1 MSIERTPLEHN
12 EWTEV
17 EKPLID
23 QLLTQA
29 AFSNAKWQFLEG
41 SRKSFDGQGRDSFR
55 EVLLKERLQA
65 ALKRINKNPAG
76 EPWLDQPRINQALK
90 DLDGLRAATGQ
101 TLMERNQAATRLI
114 LEGTVVDGVDGW
126 DQGKNRRIQ
135 FIDWKNPANNE
146 FLIINQFRVDEPMGQ
161 HHGYVLPDVVL
172 FVNGIPLVVI
182 ECKSPATTN
191 PIEEAINQLLR
202 YSNQRHW
209 VDAAEGNEK
218 LFYYAQ
224 LMIATD
230 FDDARMCTPGGQFEH
245 YLPWKDC
252 YPTLLS
258 DLAGRFDRAK
268 PSAQQV
274 ITEGVLKPEYLLD
287 IVRHFTLFMTVDG
300 RTIKIAPRYQQ
311 YRAVVKAMERLD
323 KGKTKTEDGEFDRR
337 GGVIFHTQGSGKSL
351 TMVFLIRRMRSH
363 AKLASFKIV
372 FVTDRTDLQNQL
384 SETAE
389 LTGDVLYVVGKVK
402 DLPKYL
408 KMQGPSIVFAMVQ
421 KYRGD
426 EDDREGDADSSPMF
440 DDLNTSEEVLVIA
453 DEAHRSHAK
462 TLHANLMAALPNAA
476 KIGFTGT
483 PIIMGKKKRTAEI
496 FGEFIDR
503 YTIIEAQD
511 DDAIL
516 PILYEFRDANG
527 EIKDGKTVDQIF
539 EEAFSDRTQKE
550 REAIQKK
557 YATSSKVLESSELI
571 AEKARDMLR
580 HYIDVI
586 LPNGFKAQVTATS
599 RKAVLRYYDA
609 LQAARDYWL
618 EKIDA
623 LPEHLKNDH
632 TTDFEAQADKGVISE
647 EQYFLIRAAKHRD
660 LIARLEFAPV
670 MSSAHNDDPAWYEWT
685 DKGKIDKRIERF
697 KKPFTHKDPSKAD
710 PLAFLIVKNM
720 LLVGFDA
727 PIEQV
732 LYIDRKL
739 KEDELLQAIARVNR
753 TRSGKSVG
761 YVVDYARIGDEL
773 FSALKEYTKEDIQGA
788 FRSAK
793 QELIDLRDRHAR
805 VVNVFK
811 DLGVADIHDTEAC
824 VQALRPEKDRAKFIV
839 AYKQFLKTYGNLE
852 HRHEARKYAT
862 DAKAMG
868 FINLRAR
875 NRYRDDQLNI
885 MGVGDK
891 VSQMIDEYVKSNGVD
906 PSIPPIDLL
915 DAEFKSHVRKQKSDR
930 AMASEME
937 HAARY
942 HISKK
947 YNEDPEHY
955 KKLSQRLS
963 DILRKFDDDAVSL
976 RKGLEDFIEAMRAG
990 RQKDD
995 TGLDPETQAPFYGVL
1010 HLKYE
1015 ERYGAASQQK
1025 RIQLIAITVELVE
1038 IICQE
1043 IGRINFWGDINKQN
1057 ILRGLLIDR
1066 LDHPEISDDLDF
1078 IEPLADS
1085 LMEVAK
1091 YNHARLTT
1099 K

>member
-1 MSIERTPLEHN
+1 MNVERTQLEHN

-17 EKPLID
+17 EKLLID
-23 QLLTQA
+23 QLLAQSE
-29 AFSNAKWQFLEG
+29 FSTAKWEFLEG
-41 SRKSFDGQGRDSFR
+41 SRISVTGQGRDNFR
-55 EVLLKERLQA
+55 EVLLRERLA
-65 ALKRINKNPAG
+65 TGLKRINKNPAG
-76 EPWLDQPRINQALK
+76 EEWLDQPRINQAIK

-101 TLMERNQAATRLI
+101 NLMERNQAATRLL

-126 DQGKNRRIQ
+126 DGGRDRRVH

-146 FLIINQFRVDEPMGQ
+146 FLIINQFRVDEPVGQ
-161 HHGYVLPDVVL
+161 QHGYILPDLVL

-191 PIEEAINQLLR
+191 PIEEGINQLLR

-209 VDAAEGNEK
+209 VDADEGNEK
-218 LFYYAQ
+218 LFYYTQ
-224 LMIATD
+224 LMITTD

-258 DLAGRFDRAK
+258 DLAGRLGRSKA
-268 PSAQQV
+268 SAQQV
-274 ITEGVLKPEYLLD
+274 MVEGVLKPEHLLD
-287 IVRHFTLFMTVDG
+287 IVQHFTLFMNVDG

-311 YRAVVKAMERLD
+311 YRGVIKSIQRLES
-323 KGKTKTEDGEFDRR
+323 GKTRQQDGEFDRR

-363 AKLASFKIV
+363 PKLASFKIV

-384 SETAE
+384 SETAD

-408 KMQGPSIVFAMVQ
+408 RMQGPSIVFAMVQ

-426 EDDREGDADSSPMF
+426 EDEKEDGSSVGF
-440 DDLNTSEEVLVIA
+440 DDLNTSEEILVIA

-462 TLHANLMAALPNAA
+462 TLHANLMAAMPNAA

-496 FGEFIDR
+496 FGEFIDK
-503 YTIIEAQD
+503 YTIVEAQD

-539 EEAFSDRTQKE
+539 EEAFAERTQKE

-557 YATSSKVLESSELI
+557 YATSSKVLEGKELI
-571 AEKARDMLR
+571 AEKARDMMR

-623 LPEHLKNDH
+623 LPEHLRNDH
-632 TTDFEAQADKGVISE
+632 STDFEAQADKGIISE
-647 EQYFLIRAAKHRD
+647 EQFFLIRAAKHRD

-670 MSSAHNDDPAWYEWT
+670 MSSSHNDDPAWSEWT
-685 DKGKIDKRIERF
+685 DKSKIDQRIERF
-697 KKPFTHKDPSKAD
+697 KKPFTHKDTTKAD

-753 TRSGKSVG
+753 TRSGKNVG
-761 YVVDYARIGDEL
+761 YVVDYANIGGQL
-773 FSALKEYTKEDIQGA
+773 AAALAAYTQEDIQGA

-805 VVNVFK
+805 VTNVFK
-811 DLGVADIHDTEAC
+811 ELGVSDIHDTESC

-852 HRHEARKYAT
+852 HRKEARKYAA

-891 VSQMIDEYVKSNGVD
+891 VSEMIDEYVTSHGVD

-915 DAEFKSHVRKQKSDR
+915 DAEFKSHVHKQKSDR

-955 KKLSQRLS
+955 KKLSQRLT
-963 DILRKFDDDAVSL
+963 DILQKFEDDAASL
-976 RKGLEDFIEAMRAG
+976 RKGLEEFIEAMRAG

-1010 HLKYE
+1010 HGKYE
-1015 ERYGAASQQK
+1015 ERYGKPSAEK
-1025 RIQLIAITVELVE
+1025 RAQLIAVTVELVE

-1043 IGRINFWGDINKQN
+1043 IGRINFWSDINKQN
-1057 ILRGLLIDR
+1057 ILRGFLIDR

-1091 YNHARLTT
+1091 YNHARLTS